1 MAIPHD
7 LPQKGGKNHPQMTL
21 VYGIEVNNL
30 PHSWELLIVR
40 NHKTNH
46 EASIQYTQSTYN
58 ALLKTYCDYQ

>member
-40 NHKTNH
+40 NHKTN
-46 EASIQYTQSTYN
+46 QYTVYTIHIQCVTQN
-58 ALLKTYCDYQ
+58 LL